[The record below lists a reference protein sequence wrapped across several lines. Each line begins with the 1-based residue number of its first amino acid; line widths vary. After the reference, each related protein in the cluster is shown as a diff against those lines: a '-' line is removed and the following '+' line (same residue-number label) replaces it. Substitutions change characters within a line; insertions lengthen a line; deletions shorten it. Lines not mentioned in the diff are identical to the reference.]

1 MNRVPIS
8 NSARQAIIMVAA
20 MLLAF
25 SPAADISCLA
35 QSSSEATALS
45 LTPPGDFP
53 PQFRIERLPVP
64 GGAELI
70 TIFGRLEG
78 LNREGLTAA
87 ADSAPET
94 PLVSIVRDTLGDAN
108 PENDRLRY
116 VWMLTY
122 TSPTAG
128 QRMAAAVPFL
138 YKRVGSRSHA
148 SADPPP
154 PLIDLAV
161 TDRQVWNNFFW
172 TALQNLFFDTYG
184 IPVKASSRTYRRNLS
199 DYRRAHV
206 IDALAIL
213 SLYQATEGGPAVFTE
228 AELKEIQGRL
238 LLSDKMFGGIV
249 SADRLERV
257 VDSNATQAL
266 DERGH
271 NWELLRQRAETES
284 LYFEPLGLA
293 DGTATHA
300 ILWVSRADLA
310 AQQARPFDSRFL
322 NIASPWSDKRLIKW
336 EGYSETRYFDADS
349 RRVDAGTPGARPVEM
364 IPLALY
370 GLDHPKIPILLVD
383 FRDGLNPK
391 KREMSRRVL
400 QDVTR
405 DIFSLSAF
413 GDLPYFLGRSLYDFV
428 TGRRGMDLNQPSR
441 LQSYA
446 ELKLLLSLN
455 ASLDSDLRKEIEQ
468 RLETVPT
475 NPLLND
481 GPAEARLA
489 RDQYKALI
497 EYAQRPDGL
506 AARLQRDRRAE
517 MVSLKHGRAE
527 RMLFGLANVLSFG
540 RYVHREN
547 ETPELE
553 RRMELARRIEYH
565 ARFLRKVAASS
576 PQVEIVW
583 DIDAVRRSLQF
594 LAENGAEAGGSAA
607 SSAGRIFTR
616 TQDTETRRLC
626 LSALYKINDKTARN
640 ELLRIYREE
649 QADSDLRTAIAAH
662 LGERIGDDKRVSPT
676 EAKPVLSVS
685 GQP

>member
-1 MNRVPIS
+1 M
-8 NSARQAIIMVAA
+8 SAE
-20 MLLAF
+20 
-25 SPAADISCLA
+25 PAD
-35 QSSSEATALS
+35 
-45 LTPPGDFP
+45 
-53 PQFRIERLPVP
+53 
-64 GGAELI
+64 
-70 TIFGRLEG
+70 
-78 LNREGLTAA
+78 
-87 ADSAPET
+87 T
-94 PLVSIVRDTLGDAN
+94 PLVSIVRDTLWDTN

-116 VWMLTY
+116 VWMLTC
-122 TSPTAG
+122 TSPTLG

-138 YKRVGSRSHA
+138 YKRVGSRSGA
-148 SADPPP
+148 STKPPP

-184 IPVKASSRTYRRNLS
+184 VPIKASSRTYRRNLS

-213 SLYQATEGGPAVFTE
+213 SLYQATENAPAVFTE

-238 LLSDKMFGGIV
+238 LLSDKLFGGIV
-249 SADRLERV
+249 SNDRLERV
-257 VDSNATQAL
+257 VDSNATQTL

-271 NWELLRQRAETES
+271 NWELLRQRAEAES

-293 DGTATHA
+293 NGTATHA
-300 ILWVSRADLA
+300 ILWASRADLA
-310 AQQARPFDSRFL
+310 AQPGRPFESRFL
-322 NIASPWSDKRLIKW
+322 NIASPWSDKRLTKW
-336 EGYSETRYFDADS
+336 EGYAETRYFDGDN

-383 FRDGLNPK
+383 FRDSLNPK
-391 KREMSRRVL
+391 KREMSRRML

-455 ASLDSDLRKEIEQ
+455 ASLDPDLRKEIEQ
-468 RLETVPT
+468 RLEAVPT

-497 EYAQRPDGL
+497 EYAQKPDGL
-506 AARLQRDRRAE
+506 AARLQRDRRTE
-517 MVSLKHGRAE
+517 MVSLQHGRAE

-540 RYVHREN
+540 RYVHRET
-547 ETPELE
+547 ETPELTS
-553 RRMELARRIEYH
+553 RMELARRIEFH

-583 DIDAVRRSLQF
+583 NIDQVRRSLQF

-607 SSAGRIFTR
+607 RAAARIFTR

-626 LSALYKINDKTARN
+626 LNALYKINDKTARN
-640 ELLRIYREE
+640 ELLRIYHEE
-649 QADSDLRTAIAAH
+649 QTNSDLRTAIADH
-662 LGERIGDDKRVSPT
+662 LRERTIDEKRVSPT
-676 EAKPVLSVS
+676 DAKPGLSVS